1 MDREHEEQMINNF
14 RSEMETKLRQEKE
27 QEDAAKEL
35 TTETS
40 IPETS
45 QEWLETSTVRETVVE
60 QEVAGDS
67 RGDIKVEVHATA
79 VHHDQVLEPKVAH
92 AMSHEISHSQAVS
105 KHSPDNIHNP
115 T

>member
-1 MDREHEEQMINNF
+1 MINNF

-45 QEWLETSTVRETVVE
+45 QEWLETSTVQETVVE

>member
-1 MDREHEEQMINNF
+1 MKM
-14 RSEMETKLRQEKE
+14 SPRQRCA
-27 QEDAAKEL
+27 DSGEL
-35 TTETS
+35 LGAT
-40 IPETS
+40 ILP
-45 QEWLETSTVRETVVE
+45 QE

-105 KHSPDNIHNP
+105 KQSPLP
-115 T
+115 TLSALQLVLNCNALVISRSNF